1 MAKKNDSNLKKAG
14 RFIANEMLG
23 VDDAKRAVNK
33 ARKGDIKGAIKSAAT
48 AALEAGTTLS
58 GAGIG
63 AKAGAKIGLVAGKAA
78 ARKEAKAVGK
88 QVLKESNKAKG
99 SGSMVYPKPA
109 MGKKTATSPKR
120 DVVVKTKD
128 STFPLSDN
136 KIADKTGRFINNS
149 GNKSIK
155 VTAKK
160 PTVRIVEK
168 EVTRDMANMRTAQS
182 NRLRYGNAK
191 ADAARAREAVEKTS
205 KKPATGKKLGAA
217 AGAVAGAPA
226 NATATAINK
235 KKKGK

>member
-48 AALEAGTTLS
+48 AALEAGTTFS

-88 QVLKESNKAKG
+88 EVLQTSNKAKG

-109 MGKKTATSPKR
+109 MGKKTATAPKR
-120 DVVVKTKD
+120 DLVVKTDDRVIPVKD
-128 STFPLSDN
+128 KGYIS
-136 KIADKTGRFINNS
+136 KTGE
-149 GNKSIK
+149 KSIK
-155 VTAKK
+155 VNTKK
-160 PTVRIVEK
+160 PTARIIEK
-168 EVTRDMANMRTAQS
+168 EVTRDTANMRTAQS

-205 KKPATGKKLGAA
+205 KKPATGKKMGAA
-217 AGAVAGAPA
+217 AGGAAGAPA
-226 NATATAINK
+226 RAAVTNSNK